1 MSLRALTRNPIITP
15 STQHVAS
22 LLIGQDEMPGQA
34 RQDTGK
40 ILESQLHLEAK
51 LPTVVGIERI
61 PLRVVRG
68 IGLDFQAMA
77 DEVLRDRKGRLVV
90 VLVADNGLYLF
101 GR

>member
-22 LLIGQDEMPGQA
+22 LLIGQDEMGRTREA
-34 RQDTGK
+34 

-51 LPTVVGIERI
+51 LPTVVGIECI

-77 DEVLRDRKGRLVV
+77 DEVFRDRKGRLVV